1 MNSEISKKLFPIEQP
16 KFLELRNSVRS
27 PDGREKNRRVFYAA
41 DGVTLLLFV
50 EERDVR

>member
-1 MNSEISKKLFPIEQP
+1 MNTEVAKRLFPIEQP

-27 PDGREKNRRVFYAA
+27 PDGTEKNRRVFYAA